1 MRPVSSQA
9 TSRSLLLGLLAAA
22 ASPPRPPR
30 YLRAGGLVSPGV
42 FIRGRRRGSRGV
54 PGARA
59 TPLSYPRPPRT
70 ATRRTTAPWT
80 PHVGRRGVL
89 SAPRAGRG
97 PAGGAA
103 RAARGGGGPRHGAEL
118 EGAPALS
125 MVWAVTAGDAGEGAP
140 SGSQWRGVAAAPLRW
155 VGFAAG
161 SAGPSFSLGPL
172 AISCCFR
179 AFQEKKQILKT
190 GKTVLSPLLFLS
202 WIGASNHNPISIS

>member
-1 MRPVSSQA
+1 MTVSA
-9 TSRSLLLGLLAAA
+9 ADEAGVIAGDVSLPLAPSSSSAC
-22 ASPPRPPR
+22 SPPRLSSPAAAR
-30 YLRAGGLVSPGV
+30 AISCSYTQRLSIQVYLSVDAVAAAGS
-42 FIRGRRRGSRGV
+42 

-125 MVWAVTAGDAGEGAP
+125 MVWAVTAGDAGKGGPVRKRVEGSGGGGGGGVGWDSVQVRLGRRCRRAP
-140 SGSQWRGVAAAPLRW
+140 ARHFPVA
-155 VGFAAG
+155 F
-161 SAGPSFSLGPL
+161 
-172 AISCCFR
+172 
-179 AFQEKKQILKT
+179 
-190 GKTVLSPLLFLS
+190 VLF
-202 WIGASNHNPISIS
+202 